1 MERQY
6 RKILDEEKSFLKPQ
20 LENIWKRCFLDTD
33 EGTKFVFE
41 NIYPSVRCYVCF
53 EDDVCC
59 ASLYLIEGEI
69 FDKKGV
75 LQKAHY
81 LFGAATLPE
90 YRKGGIMSS
99 LIEYALTDSFKNGDK
114 ASVLLPA
121 NEKLYSYY
129 AGLGYV
135 PLFGTVTKEY
145 DFSLSDTVIKKYLSN
160 NKNKKIDSI
169 INLRKSAKLPVQV
182 MRFSDKTVK
191 NALGYNRVYKG
202 FCLSGDD
209 FYMVIQGTPEN
220 AVITEFISEKSIEEL
235 FSTELLGFESRGK
248 LTVRIPGYSED
259 KFGMIKVL
267 ESTAEFSERI
277 YIGLTKD

>member
-20 LENIWKRCFLDTD
+20 LENIWQRCFFDTD
-33 EGTKFVFE
+33 DGTKFVFE

-53 EDDVCC
+53 EDDFCC
-59 ASLYLIEGEI
+59 ASLYLIEGKI
-69 FDKKGV
+69 SDKNGV

-90 YRKGGIMSS
+90 YRKSGIMSA
-99 LIEYALTDSFKNGDK
+99 LIEHALADSFKNGDK

-121 NEKLYSYY
+121 SEKLYSYY
-129 AGLGYV
+129 AGLGYI
-135 PLFGTVTKEY
+135 PLFGTITKEY
-145 DFSLSDTVIKKYLSN
+145 DFSLSDSFINKYLPDNEN
-160 NKNKKIDSI
+160 NKIDSI
-169 INLRKSAKLPVQV
+169 IKIRKSAKLPVQI
-182 MRFSDKTVK
+182 MRFSDETVK
-191 NALGYNRVYKG
+191 NALGYNKVYKG
-202 FCLSGDD
+202 FCFYGDD

-220 AVITEFISEKSIEEL
+220 AVISEFVSEKSFE
-235 FSTELLGFESRGK
+235 ELLGSEFDGVKSGGK
-248 LTVRIPGYSED
+248 LTVRIPGCSDD

-267 ESTAEFSERI
+267 DGTVNFSDKI